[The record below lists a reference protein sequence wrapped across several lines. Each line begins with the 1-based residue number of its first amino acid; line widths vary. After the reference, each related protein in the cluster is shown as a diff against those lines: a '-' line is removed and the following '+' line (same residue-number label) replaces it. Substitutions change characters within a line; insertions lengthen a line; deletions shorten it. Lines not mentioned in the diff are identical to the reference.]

1 MNAYRLTLDKSKWFW
16 RGVVIFLAMAAILG
30 LNTAPAVAEM
40 TTIRIQDQ
48 VEVENDEV
56 FLGQI
61 ASIEGS
67 DTQLIQQLKQ
77 IIIGKAP
84 AAGKTRQY
92 EQRHLRKRLKQH
104 RIDLAAI
111 HLEVPQRI
119 LISRSYV
126 EIDRSKIKKIVT
138 DYIIQ
143 NIPQDNK
150 VVRIK
155 EIQVPERVIL
165 SKGRIAY
172 KVSAPRS
179 RQLMGNCSL
188 TVDFSV
194 NGHSQKR
201 IWASAQVEVRGPVV
215 VTRKPLG
222 RYKPI
227 TEDDIVL
234 QTMDLANLPSNVI
247 TNPEAV
253 LGQRTKR
260 AIGAQTPLRA
270 DVVELPPLV
279 KRGDLVVI
287 IVETNGLKITARGLV
302 KKKGRLGERIPV
314 VNVDSKKVLYARVI
328 DSNTVKVDF

>member
-1 MNAYRLTLDKSKWFW
+1 MNDDRLTLNKSKWFW
-16 RGVVIFLAMAAILG
+16 RGLCILLATAAILG
-30 LNTAPAVAEM
+30 LNAASSMAEM
-40 TTIRIQDQ
+40 TTIRVHSQ

-56 FLGQI
+56 LFGQI
-61 ASIEGS
+61 ASIEGN
-67 DTQLIQQLKQ
+67 DAQLMQQLKE

-84 AAGKTRQY
+84 SAGKTRQY
-92 EQRHLRKRLKQH
+92 EQRHIRKRLEQH
-104 RIDLAAI
+104 RIDLAAVQ
-111 HLEVPQRI
+111 LEMPQRV

-126 EIDRSKIKKIVT
+126 EIDQPKIKKIVT

-143 NIPQDNK
+143 NISPDNGMM
-150 VVRIK
+150 RIK
-155 EIQVPERVIL
+155 AVHVPDRVIL

-172 KVSAPRS
+172 KVAAPRS

-188 TVDFSV
+188 AVDFSV

-201 IWASAQVEVRGPVV
+201 IWATAQVEVLGPVV

-227 TEDDIVL
+227 SEDDIVV
-234 QTMDLANLPSNVI
+234 QTMDLANLPSNVLSD
-247 TNPEAV
+247 PEAV
-253 LGQRTKR
+253 IGKRTKR

-270 DVVELPPLV
+270 DVIELPPLV
-279 KRGDLVVI
+279 KRGDLVMI
-287 IVETNGLKITARGLV
+287 IVEAQGLKITVRGLV

-314 VNVDSKKVLYARVI
+314 VNVDSKKMLYARVI